1 MRRER
6 ATEEEDH
13 VPSFGKLRDSGDPR
27 TSWQLVKLGIFP
39 GLVRQRGADQA
50 TWNGNASRRCRL
62 PAAAIRVAGSAAAC
76 LFFTLSQTNEGCH
89 CQ

>member
-39 GLVRQRGADQA
+39 GLVRERGSSHMELKC
-50 TWNGNASRRCRL
+50 TLINASRRCRV

-76 LFFTLSQTNEGCH
+76 LFFSR
-89 CQ
+89 

>member
-39 GLVRQRGADQA
+39 GLVRERGADQT
-50 TWNGNASRRCRL
+50 TWNGNQWKMRA
-62 PAAAIRVAGSAAAC
+62 PARDRKGY
-76 LFFTLSQTNEGCH
+76 
-89 CQ
+89 